1 LEQQQSQQQDDLQQF
16 QGARTPAAEASLE
29 QQEDLKRRQD
39 QADEQSGLV
48 VFITAQ
54 DGSRQL
60 KGGSKE
66 KLVEKLTAGSN
77 MGTKHAPFRHPRLF
91 LTIFFCFSSFFF
103 SFCADLQYM
112 QAFLLTYRA
121 FMAPE
126 ELFNLIARTW
136 DSLEKEDQT
145 KALPGRLRIINTLKY
160 WMEKFWFDFSED
172 KALLQRLQTLVN
184 NTMSSQA
191 KLQKQLTRVLE
202 RKLSGQD
209 AEAME
214 KRVVPAPK
222 PIYEKKKLLQQTLI
236 RKGSTP
242 DALKLSRSPSTV
254 KSPAGSSL
262 DLRPKSL
269 SVANLE
275 RVPPFFSFFLLLF
288 FSF

>member
-1 LEQQQSQQQDDLQQF
+1 
-16 QGARTPAAEASLE
+16 
-29 QQEDLKRRQD
+29 
-39 QADEQSGLV
+39 
-48 VFITAQ
+48 
-54 DGSRQL
+54 
-60 KGGSKE
+60 
-66 KLVEKLTAGSN
+66 
-77 MGTKHAPFRHPRLF
+77 
-91 LTIFFCFSSFFF
+91 
-103 SFCADLQYM
+103 M